1 MHNVH
6 WIEELTG
13 STTLQETSFHHLS
26 TELVEIFVSGRYQ
39 VGDKDERVRDYAE
52 GLPEKFKSGGTPRDV
67 RAPKRGQDTHV
78 TDHGPC
84 IRDVRVDFGR

>member
-6 WIEELTG
+6 GIEELTG
-13 STTLQETSFHHLS
+13 SATLQETSFHHLS

-39 VGDKDERVRDYAE
+39 VGDEDVPVRDCAE

-67 RAPKRGQDTHV
+67 RAPERGQDTRV
-78 TDHGPC
+78 TDHSPC
-84 IRDVRVDFGR
+84 IGDVGVDFGR